1 MFDIFTNEGLIQ
13 FLYFLP
19 ALLLSLSIHE
29 FGHAI
34 VAYKLGDES
43 QKHRGRLTL
52 SPFAHIDLLGFIS
65 IALIGIGWGKP
76 VMVDD
81 RNFKKRGK
89 GNMLVA
95 LAGPLFNILLAILV
109 TVVLKVLVMT
119 GAAEAMINNAGAGK
133 ILFEMII
140 HVIQFN
146 VIFAV
151 FNLIP
156 LPPFDGSKVLYYFLP
171 YKAKQWFDK
180 LEQYSIW
187 ILILMFITD
196 LHLYIIAPAYE
207 LVWLLIS
214 LIMFI

>member
-1 MFDIFTNEGLIQ
+1 MFDISTKEGLIE

-19 ALLLSLSIHE
+19 ALLLSLAIHE

-34 VAYKLGDES
+34 VAYKLGDKS
-43 QKHRGRLTL
+43 QKLQGRLTL
-52 SPFAHIDLLGFIS
+52 SPFAHIDWLGFIS

-81 RNFKKRGK
+81 RNFRKRGK

-95 LAGPLFNILLAILV
+95 LAGPMFNICLAIIV
-109 TVVLKVLVMT
+109 TIVLKILIMT
-119 GAAEAMINNAGAGK
+119 GLATTMVENNVGSIIMNILMLMI
-133 ILFEMII
+133 E
-140 HVIQFN
+140 FN
-146 VIFAV
+146 VIFGV

-180 LEQYSIW
+180 LEQYSFYILLVLFLTEW
-187 ILILMFITD
+187 YEYIISPVYALVGGILGLILMI
-196 LHLYIIAPAYE
+196 
-207 LVWLLIS
+207 
-214 LIMFI
+214 